1 MSERKH
7 GVTAAVTAAGVLA
20 MATWAAA
27 GPLQD
32 DLAARRARLMER
44 LGPEALAI
52 VWSAPTKVYS
62 LDVDYEFRQDS
73 HLLYLTGMSQEETV
87 LVLMPGART
96 RREILFVREPNPRR
110 EHWNGHTLTKEE
122 ATAQSGIATVYYTG
136 EFEAFVTAM
145 FNRQLYGG
153 RRNEVSTE
161 FDAFFEAVG
170 ANRAKL
176 ALPFG
181 PRPAPSAPLTPAYEF
196 AARAR
201 DRFLN
206 VAFVDTWPMIAD
218 LRQIKTTYEQTV
230 MEKSGVISSNAHM
243 AGMSAARPGRFEY
256 EVEAAIEQVYMQN
269 GAMTWGYPS
278 IVGSGPNAT
287 ILHYNASSRQMQAG
301 DLLLVDA
308 AGNYQGYTI
317 DITRTYPVS
326 GTFTEAQKDI
336 YRIVLAA
343 QDAGMAAAKIGN
355 KTADVEKAAEE
366 VVKAGLL
373 KLGLITDASGD
384 QFRTWYTHGICH
396 WIGMDVHDVG
406 DYQKPLAAGMTFV
419 VEPGI
424 YVRPQA
430 LDELPDTEPNRAF
443 RDAVKG
449 AVEKYKFTGVRVEDS
464 FLLTASGLQRLSAS
478 VPRTIE
484 EVERFMKTGER
495 PATSSPPQ

>member
-1 MSERKH
+1 MSVRT
-7 GVTAAVTAAGVLA
+7 GSVLA
-20 MATWAAA
+20 AIALGLAATAAAA

-32 DLAARRARLMER
+32 DLAARRARLMEK
-44 LGPEALAI
+44 LGPDALAI

-73 HLLYLTGMSQEETV
+73 HLLYLTGMTQEETI
-87 LVLMPGART
+87 LVLMPGNRARK
-96 RREILFVREPNPRR
+96 EFLFVREPNPRR
-110 EHWNGHTLTKEE
+110 EHWNGHILTQEE
-122 ATAQSGIATVYYTG
+122 AAAQSGIATVYFAG

-145 FNRQLYGG
+145 FNRQAYGAK
-153 RRNEVSTE
+153 RNEVSNE

-196 AARAR
+196 AAKAR
-201 DRFLN
+201 DRYLN
-206 VAFVDTWPMIAD
+206 VAFLDSWPTISD
-218 LRQIKTTYEQTV
+218 LRQIKTSFEQTV
-230 MEKSGVISSNAHM
+230 MEKSGLISSNAHV
-243 AGMSAARPGRFEY
+243 AGMAAAKPGRFEY
-256 EVEAAIEQVYMQN
+256 EVESAIEQVYMQN

-287 ILHYNASSRQMQAG
+287 ILHYNASNRQMQAG

-308 AGNYQGYTI
+308 AGNYQGYTV
-317 DITRTYPVS
+317 DITRSYPIS
-326 GTFTEAQKDI
+326 GSFTETQKDI
-336 YRIVLAA
+336 YRLVFEA
-343 QDAGMAAAKIGN
+343 QEAGMKAARIGN

-373 KLGLITDASGD
+373 KLGLITDASGE

-406 DYQKPLAAGMTFV
+406 DYQRPLAAGMAFV

-430 LDELPDTEPNRAF
+430 LDDLPDTAENRTF
-443 RDAVKG
+443 KDAVRG
-449 AVEKYKFTGVRVEDS
+449 AVEKYKFTGIRIEDS
-464 FLLTASGLQRLSAS
+464 FLLTPTGLKRLSAT

-495 PATSSPPQ
+495 PATTSQQR